1 MMKKASIIIRTKNEE
16 KWISICL
23 NAIFKQDYKN
33 FEVIIVDNCS
43 TDKTVE
49 KAKEWNVK
57 VVTLKE
63 FKPGNAINYGIEN
76 SSGDYLICLSAHC
89 IPKEKDWLKNL
100 VSDLEDENIA
110 GVYGKQVPT
119 SSSHYLD
126 KRDLFLTFG
135 NDKRVQEKDSFF
147 HNANSAF
154 TRKTWEKFRFDDEVT
169 NIEDR
174 IWGKEVIKNKLK
186 IVYEPD
192 AVVFHHHGI
201 HQEADKKRA
210 KKIVQI
216 MEADEF
222 KSENLC
228 EYKGKTKD
236 ILIIFDR
243 EKYDN
248 FRLGLL
254 RKVISDAKK
263 SSVFEDIVFC
273 GIDKKALKQAEE
285 SGLNIFDRSTKDYD
299 TSLNDVLKDC
309 LLDFE
314 NQKYIPNS
322 ITLSSVN
329 YPFRDQSSFKN
340 LVDSFYESAFLPTL
354 YSHEEKRIC
363 FTRGE
368 ESEIAINN
376 QLLPR
381 ELEESSVM
389 ICPFGFG
396 CTLNASDLRNGNFL
410 QKRVNLIP
418 QLNQADMI
426 EISTEE
432 EMSKFEV
439 KFE

>member
-1 MMKKASIIIRTKNEE
+1 
-16 KWISICL
+16 
-23 NAIFKQDYKN
+23 
-33 FEVIIVDNCS
+33 
-43 TDKTVE
+43 
-49 KAKEWNVK
+49 
-57 VVTLKE
+57 
-63 FKPGNAINYGIEN
+63 
-76 SSGDYLICLSAHC
+76 
-89 IPKEKDWLKNL
+89 
-100 VSDLEDENIA
+100 
-110 GVYGKQVPT
+110 
-119 SSSHYLD
+119 
-126 KRDLFLTFG
+126 
-135 NDKRVQEKDSFF
+135 
-147 HNANSAF
+147 
-154 TRKTWEKFRFDDEVT
+154 
-169 NIEDR
+169 
-174 IWGKEVIKNKLK
+174 
-186 IVYEPD
+186 
-192 AVVFHHHGI
+192 
-201 HQEADKKRA
+201 
-210 KKIVQI
+210 

-426 EISTEE
+426 EISTQE